1 MTTDAIEAS
10 VVIVIVGSWWCEVA
24 VLWCEVPGM
33 SSDMAAAAATLLV
46 SMRVVSR

>member
-10 VVIVIVGSWWCEVA
+10 IVGGWWCEVA
-24 VLWCEVPGM
+24 VLWCEVPGV
-33 SSDMAAAAATLLV
+33 SGDMAAAATSLV